1 MANNSLESL
10 RKEKNDQIFNLE
22 SQLKKQEISS
32 EDRVSEL
39 NQQLLMAESTKLKME
54 SDLQAVDLLLTSK
67 QDL

>member
-1 MANNSLESL
+1 MANDSLESL

-32 EDRVSEL
+32 EDRISEL